1 VVSGT
6 VNGEGA
12 RRLHG
17 AWRYLGSNTDGKPTP
32 GRGANPKGIIYYDP
46 SGSMV
51 VQVAPDK
58 ERAKAGARRRA
69 RFRASVRRAYYKV
82 VALAARFARQRDSAP
97 TPDEAQAALA
107 GYIAYFGTYTVD
119 EKAATVTHHRHAS
132 VQPGDVADLVRGYE
146 FAGDRLILR
155 PPGTTYEVVWE
166 RIK

>member
-1 VVSGT
+1 VVSGQ

-12 RRLHG
+12 KRLHG

-46 SGSMV
+46 SGTMV

-58 ERAKAGARRRA
+58 ERSKAGA
-69 RFRASVRRAYYKV
+69 
-82 VALAARFARQRDSAP
+82 AP